1 MSEATSLAFL
11 HDPGAWADPAGAAA
25 LIVPGLQPETARR
38 LLHSPRLAA
47 RASELL
53 AARLG
58 HGNSEAL
65 DPIDGALAT
74 APADVLEAIAFSAG
88 AVWHARRVRAVVL
101 GADVAALCHRCG
113 EAAREAALR
122 HAGLAPDDAAALGGP
137 LDELEADIAHD
148 GRRCVTAWIDTLPA
162 WAAARVRLKWRSP
175 PLPPLPD
182 AGKPPAVRIVR
193 TLARETCAAETC
205 AAPGRPDA

>member
-1 MSEATSLAFL
+1 MSAAARLTFL
-11 HDPGAWADPAGAAA
+11 HDPGAWADPAGAAT
-25 LIVPGLQPETARR
+25 LIVPGLQTETARR

-47 RASELL
+47 RASQLL

-58 HGNSEAL
+58 DGDKRGL
-65 DPIDGALAT
+65 DPVDSALAT
-74 APADVLEAIAFSAG
+74 APADALDAMAFSAG

-101 GADVAALCHRCG
+101 GADIAALCHRCG

-122 HAGLAPDDAAALGGP
+122 HAELAPDDATALGAPSG
-137 LDELEADIAHD
+137 ELEADIAHD

-162 WAAARVRLKWRSP
+162 WAATRVRLKWRAP

-182 AGKPPAVRIVR
+182 AGKAPAVRIVR
-193 TLARETCAAETC
+193 TLAAETC
-205 AAPGRPDA
+205 VAPERPDE

>member
-1 MSEATSLAFL
+1 MSGQASLAFL

-25 LIVPGLQPETARR
+25 LIVPGLQTETARR
-38 LLHSPRLAA
+38 LLHSPRLAV
-47 RASELL
+47 RASQLL

-58 HGNSEAL
+58 DGNSEAL
-65 DPIDGALAT
+65 DPLDGALAA
-74 APADVLEAIAFSAG
+74 APADALEAMAFSAG

-101 GADVAALCHRCG
+101 GADIAALCHRCG

-122 HAGLAPDDAAALGGP
+122 HAGLAPDHAAALGGQ

-148 GRRCVTAWIDTLPA
+148 GRRCVAAWIDTLPA
-162 WAAARVRLKWRSP
+162 WAAARVRLKWRAP

-182 AGKPPAVRIVR
+182 AGKAPAVRIVR
-193 TLARETCAAETC
+193 TLAAETC
-205 AAPGRPDA
+205 AAPGRPNA